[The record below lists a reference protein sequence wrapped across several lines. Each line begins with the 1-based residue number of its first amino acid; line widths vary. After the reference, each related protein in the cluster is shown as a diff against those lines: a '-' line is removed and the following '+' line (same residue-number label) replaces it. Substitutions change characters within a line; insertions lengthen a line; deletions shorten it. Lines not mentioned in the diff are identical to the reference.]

1 MNENFTGNFIF
12 IKDVNFC
19 TVLVNINKLIQ
30 KVKMQGVEA
39 SEIKNF
45 CF

>member
-19 TVLVNINKLIQ
+19 TVLVKGWNKMDS
-30 KVKMQGVEA
+30 K
-39 SEIKNF
+39 SKNF
-45 CF
+45 KIDCIEN